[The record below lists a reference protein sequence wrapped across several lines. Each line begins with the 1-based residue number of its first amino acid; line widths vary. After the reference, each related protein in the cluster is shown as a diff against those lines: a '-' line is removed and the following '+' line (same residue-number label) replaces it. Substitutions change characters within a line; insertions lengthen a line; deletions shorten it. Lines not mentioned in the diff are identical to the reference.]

1 MNLIALLL
9 GLFLE
14 TTLTQLL
21 HLREL
26 RWFDA
31 WFDWGLERLNGRQAW
46 AATAGAVLLAL
57 LPVLPVALLVWLF
70 KDVLFGLPYLAF
82 AVLTL
87 LFSLG
92 PRNLSEEVDD
102 YLVALKREDEQAYT
116 RVAKELA
123 ERDLPE
129 SGDARIRVVEEAI
142 YVQANNR
149 LFGVIAWFVLLGP
162 LGAWMFR
169 VTDMMRR
176 RAVFEAGRE
185 ASAQANPPPFIC
197 AAERVHGVLAWLP
210 ARLLALG
217 YALAGSF
224 DGAIADWRLYDARR
238 ATHFYTRSDDV
249 LACVGVGACHGE
261 MPAEGAPRPLLNP
274 VDSARGAMSLV
285 NRALLIWLTGIAVL
299 TIFGSLT

>member
-26 RWFDA
+26 RWFDS
-31 WFDWGLERLNGRQAW
+31 WFDWGLAKLNGRAAW
-46 AATAGAVLLAL
+46 ASTSGAIALAL

-102 YLVALKREDEQAYT
+102 YLVALKRNDEQAHT

-123 ERDLPE
+123 ERALPE
-129 SGDARIRVVEEAI
+129 EGDARVRMIEEAI

-185 ASAQANPPPFIC
+185 ASALAHPPPYIC

-224 DGAIADWRLYDARR
+224 DGAFADWRLYDARR
-238 ATHFYTRSDDV
+238 ATHFYTRSDEV
-249 LACVGVGACHGE
+249 LACVGVGACRGDV
-261 MPAEGAPRPLLNP
+261 P
-274 VDSARGAMSLV
+274 VDEPLRPALDPVSSARGAMSLV